1 MKMKK
6 YLFGALL
13 ALLLCVSMAVPALA
27 AADLPRLVDDADLLT
42 ESEQGD
48 LLAKLDEISDRQQVD
63 IVVVTMDTLNGKTPM
78 DYADDFY
85 DYNGYGFG
93 ADCDGILLLVSMED
107 RDWYISSCGYGMTA
121 VNDSG
126 VEYISE
132 QFLSDLSDG
141 DYASAFTTYADLC
154 DDFITQAR
162 TDRPYDS
169 DDLPKAPFDAFTRLL
184 IAMGVGLAVALIV
197 TGIMRG
203 QLKSVRWQ
211 AAAANYVRSG
221 SMNLTESRDLFLYS
235 TVDRTEKPKSDDD
248 DDSSSHTSSSGQTH
262 GGGGGK
268 F

>member
-6 YLFGALL
+6 HLLGALL
-13 ALLLCVSMAVPALA
+13 ALLLCVAMAIPAFA
-27 AADLPRLVDDADLLT
+27 TSELPRLVDGAGLLT
-42 ESEQGD
+42 ESEQSE
-48 LLAKLDEISDRQQVD
+48 LLSKLDEISDRQQVD
-63 IVVVTMDTLNGKTPM
+63 IVVVTTDTLDGQTPM

-85 DYNGYGFG
+85 DYFGYGFG

-121 VNDSG
+121 VNDAG

-141 DYASAFTTYADLC
+141 YYASAFSTYANLC
-154 DDFITQAR
+154 DEFITQAR
-162 TDRPYDS
+162 TGQPYDS
-169 DDLPKAPFDAFTRLL
+169 DSLPKAPFNVFTNLL
-184 IAMGVGLAVALIV
+184 IALAVGLVIALIV

-203 QLKSVRWQ
+203 KLKSVRWQ

-221 SMNLTESRDLFLYS
+221 SMNLTESRDLFLYH
-235 TVDRTEKPKSDDD
+235 TVDRTARPKSNDND
-248 DDSSSHTSSSGQTH
+248 SSHTSSSGQTH